1 MPAPHVPVHSP
12 VRRAGRG
19 PDPRVRRLLRRGS
32 RHRDGGPVGRGGD
45 GRAVPPHQEG
55 RPAVSEVERLERRL
69 ERERQA
75 RKAAEAIAEE
85 KTREIYETNVR
96 LQRLNDRL
104 EELVRQRTAELAATR
119 DEAVRASQA
128 KSAFLANMSHEL
140 RTPLNAIIGYSEM
153 LLEEAAEL
161 GQEEFLPDLQK
172 INTAGKHLLA
182 LINDILD
189 LAKIEAGH
197 FELRL
202 IERVRPDDLTR
213 GCADLLRE
221 NARAREIE
229 LSVDIQ
235 PALPDID
242 AD

>member
-1 MPAPHVPVHSP
+1 MPTPDVPVHSP

-19 PDPRVRRLLRRGS
+19 PHPGVRRPLRRGG
-32 RHRDGGPVGRGGD
+32 RHRDGGPVGRDGD

-55 RPAVSEVERLERRL
+55 CPDVSEVERLERRL

-85 KTREIYETNVR
+85 RTREIYETNVR

-104 EELVRQRTAELAATR
+104 EELVRQRTAELGAAR

-153 LLEEAAEL
+153 PLEQAEEL
-161 GQEEFLPDLQK
+161 GQDRSEERRV
-172 INTAGKHLLA
+172 GK
-182 LINDILD
+182 
-189 LAKIEAGH
+189 EC
-197 FELRL
+197 R
-202 IERVRPDDLTR
+202 
-213 GCADLLRE
+213 
-221 NARAREIE
+221 
-229 LSVDIQ
+229 
-235 PALPDID
+235 
-242 AD
+242 